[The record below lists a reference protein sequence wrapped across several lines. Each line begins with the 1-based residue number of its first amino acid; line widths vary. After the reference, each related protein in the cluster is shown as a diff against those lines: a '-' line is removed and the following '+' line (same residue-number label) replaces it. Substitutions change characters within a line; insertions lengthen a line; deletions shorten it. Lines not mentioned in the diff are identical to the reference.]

1 MVFYSSVRRK
11 LFFARKVFKS
21 TYHIPPDLFSPSR
34 SINKKESRPNK
45 FKVIVTYNWYMSENK
60 ECIEKKPAQHSY
72 LFRSINMFWSYLFAS
87 PQKQLQLC
95 LNLIVWFEWKE
106 EFCRRPKATNCSSNQ
121 SFYWCVFSRFFFTS
135 TISINSAAAALVIL
149 AFFPYILWMFL
160 MDTFFFF
167 KSHVGIDHA
176 KLIIPMDL
184 VTQMNWY

>member
-121 SFYWCVFSRFFFTS
+121 SFYWCVFFAFLLHFNHIYQFGGSSGRDFSVFPLHFVNVFNGHFFFLH
-135 TISINSAAAALVIL
+135 ISCWNRSC
-149 AFFPYILWMFL
+149 
-160 MDTFFFF
+160 
-167 KSHVGIDHA
+167 
-176 KLIIPMDL
+176 
-184 VTQMNWY
+184 